1 MRRPV
6 AALGILAAL
15 TSAATEAEAQ
25 TQGHSGSARNEPF
38 LLVADEVQYDED
50 LGLTIAKGHVEIS
63 QDKQVILADVVTY
76 NKKTDTLTASGHVS
90 LLDPGGDVVFANA
103 AECRRFCGAG
113 VRLHPTHPAPHNLDE
128 LRPWYTEA
136 GALPQ

>member
-1 MRRPV
+1 MRRPA

-15 TSAATEAEAQ
+15 TSVATEAEAQ
-25 TQGHSGSARNEPF
+25 TQGHPGSARNEPF

-90 LLDPGGDVVFANA
+90 LLDPSGDVVFANY
-103 AECRRFCGAG
+103 AELQDKLKDGFIKDA
-113 VRLHPTHPAPHNLDE
+113 
-128 LRPWYTEA
+128 
-136 GALPQ
+136 